1 MRSAVAVILAG
12 LALAGCS
19 TAQDAADA
27 AKTAAVGAASSAASQ
42 AVADAVQESICG
54 IVGDGQVSDT
64 DLTALS
70 EAVKQA
76 EQAGVP
82 AEFTDPI
89 QEILNKGANAQDSL
103 NQMRDKCANR

>member
-1 MRSAVAVILAG
+1 MRIAAVVILAG

-19 TAQDAADA
+19 AAEDAAEA

-42 AVADAVQESICG
+42 AVADAVQDTICG
-54 IVGDGQVSDT
+54 IVGDGQVSDA
-64 DLTALS
+64 DITALS
-70 EAVKQA
+70 DAVKQA

-89 QEILNKGANAQDSL
+89 QEILDKGANAQDSL
-103 NQMRDKCANR
+103 DQMRDKCANR